1 MERAASSPNSHDRR
15 SPTPGAVDTREAIRR
30 LKQAMT
36 DQRFV
41 LHYQPLVGARDGVVR
56 GVEAL
61 LRWRNPGAEDDD
73 ITHLLL
79 NAEHSPV
86 IFKIENWTL
95 AEGFQAAAAWKKA
108 GLSGLRVSVNLSA
121 REFLRADLV
130 RRVQRQ
136 ITGAG
141 LAPDDVGLEIT
152 ETSRM
157 FEFEAVADQLERL
170 SEMGIEMWLDD
181 FGTGHSSLEWLIRL
195 PVHGVKIPGGFV
207 ERLFTEKRC
216 PIVVGRVIDLAH
228 DLGLE
233 VIAEGVE
240 TAGQRDFLA
249 ARGCDI
255 FQGFLFY
262 PALPAAELPAALAR
276 AAGEPARS

>member
-1 MERAASSPNSHDRR
+1 
-15 SPTPGAVDTREAIRR
+15 
-30 LKQAMT
+30 
-36 DQRFV
+36 
-41 LHYQPLVGARDGVVR
+41 

-61 LRWRNPGAEDDD
+61 LRWGNPGAEDDD
-73 ITHLLL
+73 ITNLLL
-79 NAEHSPV
+79 HAERSPV

-95 AEGFQAAAAWKKA
+95 AEGFRAAAAWKEA
-108 GLSGLRVSVNLSA
+108 GLAGLRVSVNLSA

-130 RRVQRQ
+130 RRVRRQ

-141 LAPDDVGLEIT
+141 LAPGDVGLEIT

-157 FEFEAVADQLERL
+157 FEFAAVADQLERL

-195 PVHGVKIPGGFV
+195 PVHGVKIPGAFV
-207 ERLFTEKRC
+207 EKLFTEKRC
-216 PIVVGRVIDLAH
+216 PIIVGRVIDLAH

-240 TAGQRDFLA
+240 TAEQRDFLA

-255 FQGFLFY
+255 IQGFLFY
-262 PALPAAELPAALAR
+262 AALPAADLPAALAR
-276 AAGEPARS
+276 TAEPARS